1 MSSLCCGVIKPN
13 KRPNNLIKN
22 VTLFLRAHILL
33 RYQLIAVFSAA
44 NTLVVPTITLN
55 SIKRPPLIGRWKHL
69 HSPAILPIIDQRE
82 PYDEQVKTP
91 IKMDHRVDRVD
102 SDFRSMWY
110 RMEYY
115 DSKPQTDYWYSVIT
129 RFMHLRHLIY
139 AYLLLDL
146 IKTREIVKETT

>member
-1 MSSLCCGVIKPN
+1 
-13 KRPNNLIKN
+13 
-22 VTLFLRAHILL
+22 
-33 RYQLIAVFSAA
+33 
-44 NTLVVPTITLN
+44 
-55 SIKRPPLIGRWKHL
+55 
-69 HSPAILPIIDQRE
+69 
-82 PYDEQVKTP
+82 
-91 IKMDHRVDRVD
+91 MDHRVDRVD

-129 RFMHLRHLIY
+129 RFMRLRHLIY